1 MNSAKVQLLIE
12 LNVSDLPTLT
22 EIFKKF
28 KVKTKPASAR
38 PSANE
43 IEQMII
49 KKALFDAKAIDRGE
63 LKTKSFNNI
72 ADLMND
78 LKSEIED
85 DIFAHG

>member
-1 MNSAKVQLLIE
+1 MNSAKAQLVIE
-12 LNVSDLPTLT
+12 FNVSDLPTLT

-28 KVKTKPASAR
+28 KVKTKPAR
-38 PSANE
+38 PSVDE

-49 KKALFDAKAIDRGE
+49 KKALLDAKAIDRGE
-63 LKTKSFNNI
+63 LKTKSFSNI

>member
-1 MNSAKVQLLIE
+1 MNSAKAQLVIE
-12 LNVSDLPTLT
+12 FNVNDLPTLT

-28 KVKTKPASAR
+28 KVKTKPAR
-38 PSANE
+38 PSVDE

-49 KKALFDAKAIDRGE
+49 KKALLDAKAIDRGE
-63 LKTKSFNNI
+63 LKTKKFSNI